1 MFKFIKYVFFIFFIS
16 VPFYSSA
23 DIKIIDADTIKFN
36 DKIIRLSGIDAPEK
50 TQQCEDHNKI
60 IYNCGIQAKNELIK
74 LVSNN
79 LNKKFH
85 CDYNNKDRYNR
96 FLGEC
101 YIGGINI
108 NKWLVRN
115 GWAIA
120 YRKYSFKYIEDE
132 HTAMI
137 NQKGIW
143 SGKFLIPWKWR
154 KGERLVTK
162 SVSTKN
168 RCNIKGNISSNGDK
182 IYHIQGDLFYKKTKI
197 SPNKGEKWFCSEKQ
211 AIESGW
217 RKSKK

>member
-16 VPFYSSA
+16 IPFYSSA

-120 YRKYSFKYIEDE
+120 YRYYSLDYVKE
-132 HTAMI
+132 
-137 NQKGIW
+137 
-143 SGKFLIPWKWR
+143 
-154 KGERLVTK
+154 ER
-162 SVSTKN
+162 
-168 RCNIKGNISSNGDK
+168 I
-182 IYHIQGDLFYKKTKI
+182 
-197 SPNKGEKWFCSEKQ
+197 
-211 AIESGW
+211 A
-217 RKSKK
+217 KSKKFGIWIGEFEEPYLFRKRNK